1 MVYSSLPLYHLDPQA
16 NWHHQHVNDQ
26 QQQQILHQT
35 HHHESMVPPPQPAP
49 QQSEGGGCGGSMTGS
64 IKPNSMV
71 DRARQAQ
78 LPLPEA
84 GLKCPR
90 CESTNT
96 KFCYFNNYNL
106 SQPRHFCK
114 TCRRYWTRGGSL
126 RNVPVGGASRRTA
139 KRSKARPGGTA
150 TVTVSSGGGGS
161 RSLTNPI
168 GGSNNTNN
176 INSCSTSLFM
186 SHNNMTQLP
195 FLPSLHHFGNSN
207 PNNIGLNLLN
217 NGGVEMEF
225 PNLLASFEGLGRM
238 NGMHHY
244 PFENSSLGNLINHS
258 LQSKPPSDM
267 SREVMDQMSNS
278 SKLEDSRGVNL
289 SKEFALLHGNNNDHN
304 QFNWNANVWSNGGDL
319 SGFASPSSNGHLMG

>member
-16 NWHHQHVNDQ
+16 NWHHQQLNDN
-26 QQQQILHQT
+26 QQIILYQAQ
-35 HHHESMVPPPQPAP
+35 HENNTIPSSQATPPSQSGGVDCSAP
-49 QQSEGGGCGGSMTGS
+49 TTGS

-139 KRSKARPGGTA
+139 KRTKARPGCSA
-150 TVTVSSGGGGS
+150 TVSVNSGGS
-161 RSLTNPI
+161 RSLGTPMGSTTF
-168 GGSNNTNN
+168 GGGNN
-176 INSCSTSLFM
+176 NSCSTNLFL
-186 SHNNMTQLP
+186 SHNLPQLP
-195 FLPSLHHFGNSN
+195 FIPSLHHFGNSS
-207 PNNIGLNLLN
+207 PNSIGLNLLGH
-217 NGGVEMEF
+217 GGSEMEF

-238 NGMHHY
+238 NGMH

-258 LQSKPPSDM
+258 LQSKPSDM
-267 SREVMDQMSNS
+267 DPEVINRMSLA
-278 SKLEDSRGVNL
+278 KMEDPRGVNL
-289 SKEFALLHGNNNDHN
+289 AKEFALVQGNDQHH
-304 QFNWNANVWSNGGDL
+304 FNWNTHMWTNSTDL
-319 SGFASPSSNGHLMG
+319 SGYASPSANGHLLG

>member
-1 MVYSSLPLYHLDPQA
+1 MVFSSLPLYHLDPQA
-16 NWHHQHVNDQ
+16 NWHHQQLNE

-35 HHHESMVPPPQPAP
+35 HHEGMVSPPQPAP
-49 QQSEGGGCGGSMTGS
+49 ASQGGGGGCGGSVTGS

-139 KRSKARPGGTA
+139 KRSKARPGGTP
-150 TVTVSSGGGGS
+150 TVTITNGGGS
-161 RSLTNPI
+161 RSLTAQI
-168 GGSNNTNN
+168 GGSNSSSNN
-176 INSCSTSLFM
+176 NNNNSCSTSLFM
-186 SHNNMTQLP
+186 SHNSNMPQLP
-195 FLPSLHHFGNSN
+195 FYPSLHHFGNSN

-217 NGGVEMEF
+217 NGGAEMEF

-238 NGMHHY
+238 NNGMHHY

-258 LQSKPPSDM
+258 LQSKPPSDID
-267 SREVMDQMSNS
+267 REVMDQMSS
-278 SKLEDSRGVNL
+278 AKIEDSRRVNL
-289 SKEFALLHGNNNDHN
+289 SKEFALLQGNAQN
-304 QFNWNANVWSNGGDL
+304 QFDWNTQVWTNTNDL
-319 SGFASPSSNGHLMG
+319 SGFASPSSNGHLLG